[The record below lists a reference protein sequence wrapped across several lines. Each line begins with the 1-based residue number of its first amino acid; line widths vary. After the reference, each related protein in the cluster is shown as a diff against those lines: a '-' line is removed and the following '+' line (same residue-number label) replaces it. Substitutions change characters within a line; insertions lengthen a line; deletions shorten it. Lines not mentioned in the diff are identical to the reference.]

1 MKIPFFILHILLL
14 QFLLCLIRCYV
25 HNDVI
30 KFGEEN
36 SLKCSQGNL
45 YVLHCEVQCLN
56 GNNEIIHK
64 RCNDD
69 IEKKCNGNNKCIYF
83 FEYELRKKTQSF
95 RNKNSIE
102 ISECVESEQ
111 NEVKTSTTCLL
122 SNSFILDEAFIQ
134 YFFFIKNKN
143 EEPVICKDGNI
154 NIKSALL
161 HSPFCEI
168 KLKDIS
174 EYIRKKCDNNKECLI
189 DPLDVQKNLL
199 NEEDPCYIN
208 NSYVSV
214 NVVCNK
220 EEEIGDES
228 TDSSSMEIQD
238 STSNEQD
245 ENVKGMS
252 SSQEMNSNNDENKN
266 QDNES
271 DDDVNNNNNNDDQ
284 DEQGND
290 GDVTSSMNKN
300 EDNKDLEHGSSNDVN
315 NNTDTLV
322 NNKENKEFVLKEK
335 SSLTSKINKELAH
348 RTALFNKLADNIS
361 LLLNKKYDSFEIK
374 DVLEDRYNEMKRDAN
389 PDVYYIYLMDTLD
402 IEKIE
407 DINLEEVK
415 MSLLASLKET
425 MNKID
430 TIEKKIEEFKNKY
443 ISLYNKVKTTMPE
456 LFDLNEDL
464 VLLYNDFP
472 FDNGMISSDI
482 FFKYNP
488 SENIMDHQEMV
499 KKGSITE
506 DELRIVNDLEPLDN
520 YRRRKRIT
528 ELRKILV
535 EKLRI
540 LYLEKNNL
548 FNTQASCIKSYCY
561 KNPLNLKTLE
571 VLLKKNYY
579 RLKENKDYDVV
590 SSIIQHLDNVD
601 ANKKK
606 KWLTH
611 ERILKKLQVLIA
623 EGYKR
628 INEKEKDID
637 RRMAVYNA
645 LYEKAQSYNLQ
656 KLFNDSNDFLKKY
669 AIMGNSFDDGDEVFG
684 SQSSNFNI
692 FDSNNTDQNN
702 EQEQPKQDDQ
712 LLNNNNDDVLSESN
726 NENKEKTSDDA
737 THKETQ
743 EKSDQ
748 EPSQNIQEDNSDEKH
763 AENEENVEQ
772 IETDSNV
779 SEEANDENKDNMQTT
794 TDEGTEELQQNDEDA
809 ESLTKENSKSEEQEN
824 EDSTD
829 AEAIDKEEVETEE
842 KGKDEQKKDEQKEQD
857 EEEDGEKE
865 NKHKSSETTNETVTD
880 IEENKNEVKGE
891 EHLQGSEQSIEASE
905 SSQKDETKETED
917 KEEYVNAND
926 DESSEEDTTPNETNK
941 TDNGSSFFFAMSNAL
956 LVILL
961 LLFIEFL

>member
-1 MKIPFFILHILLL
+1 M
-14 QFLLCLIRCYV
+14 
-25 HNDVI
+25 
-30 KFGEEN
+30 
-36 SLKCSQGNL
+36 
-45 YVLHCEVQCLN
+45 N